1 MTIWWSKTMRLLEFS
16 RSCRLD
22 LRERGNPAFLWRTH
36 FAWHLLRDG
45 RTDGRIGYSSKWM
58 SLIIVVIAETV
69 DKLSGQTRMH
79 NLRKREQTLCTLFIE
94 PTPLL
99 LNVSFPNMVL
109 GFWLDFKS
117 KLKRRN
123 ILNTS
128 SPNLALGFWLNN
140 LWKDFQL
147 NSIYFA
153 PALVLLWWQMIYDNL
168 FIIIYEK
175 LFNLF
180 CSCSCVVVTLALA
193 NDLWSF
199 IYNNLWKAFQCNSI
213 YFAPALVL
221 LWPWPAFNIFPH
233 WSDHPPASQPGGK

>member
-1 MTIWWSKTMRLLEFS
+1 
-16 RSCRLD
+16 
-22 LRERGNPAFLWRTH
+22 
-36 FAWHLLRDG
+36 
-45 RTDGRIGYSSKWM
+45 
-58 SLIIVVIAETV
+58 
-69 DKLSGQTRMH
+69 MH

-153 PALVLLWWQMIYDNL
+153 PALVLLWPWPWQMIYDHL

-175 LFNLF
+175 LFNVIQFILLLLL
-180 CSCSCVVVTLALA
+180 CCCDLGLPSISSLTDPTTL
-193 NDLWSF
+193 
-199 IYNNLWKAFQCNSI
+199 Q
-213 YFAPALVL
+213 
-221 LWPWPAFNIFPH
+221 
-233 WSDHPPASQPGGK
+233 PASRVANSKVELRNMKFWKCTFFLENTSKKEIARWRLEIWRWKFGTYKISFGKYIEKKK